1 MKHRNDCACQDAR
14 GDGTSR
20 AESPVRKISSLNTSS
35 LNTCSLT
42 VHAFLI
48 AFLLVGC
55 LGIIS
60 AGWLILLRSS
70 WWAVLPVACALGG
83 VMAGLA
89 MMLRREDRTR
99 EAAVRGEAGRLE
111 KEVAAAHEKLRQML
125 AGAAHELSQPLTTLY
140 GTLELALSSRGL
152 PAEARAVIE
161 EALLQAQAAMVLT
174 KLLSELAVA
183 GRNGDSARAV
193 RLADLLRETSEDLS
207 TVAQVREVK
216 FVLHGEAAAVVRAD
230 PIELRRSLL
239 YLVEHAVER
248 SPAHGTVKISVEQA
262 DGYASVVITDQG
274 PAIAAEDVAHWF
286 EPFRP
291 RLNDGASQRDVLR
304 LAIVEQAC
312 ASVRGSVSAA
322 NSTEGGARFTLRLP
336 RA

>member
-1 MKHRNDCACQDAR
+1 MKHRNDRACQDAP

-35 LNTCSLT
+35 LNSSSLT
-42 VHAFLI
+42 VPAFLI

-60 AGWLILLRSS
+60 TGWLILLPSS
-70 WWAVLPVACALGG
+70 WRAVLAVACAFGG
-83 VMAGLA
+83 VMAGPA
-89 MMLRREDRTR
+89 MMLWREYRTR
-99 EAAVRGEAGRLE
+99 EAVAGGEAARLE
-111 KEVAAAHEKLRQML
+111 KEAAAAHEKLRQMM

-140 GTLELALSSRGL
+140 GTLELALSNRST
-152 PAEARAVIE
+152 PAEARAVLE
-161 EALLQAQAAMVLT
+161 EALLQAHAAMVIT

-193 RLADLLRETSEDLS
+193 RLADLLRETAEDLS

-216 FVLHGEAAAVVRAD
+216 FVLHGESAAVVRAN

-262 DGYASVVITDQG
+262 DGYANVLITDQG
-274 PAIAAEDVAHWF
+274 PAIAAGDVAHWF

-291 RLNDGASQRDVLR
+291 RLNGGASQRDVLR

-312 ASVRGSVSAA
+312 ASVRGSVSAE
-322 NSTEGGARFTLRLP
+322 NSKEGGARFTLRLP